1 MIAPYNPAREVSLT
15 TSRRPLSTPVLIGR
29 DDLLAVGR
37 RRAQA
42 ARGGNGHLLFL
53 AGEAGIGKTRLLGAL
68 EREAARQGMR
78 VVRAGVTP
86 SDLDLPGSLF
96 LDLSHVLVAGGGR
109 QERASG
115 EAMRSALLDDH
126 AGGDPQRRRRVL
138 VMALS
143 DEMAKLGATG
153 PLMIAMEDLHWAD
166 DLTLEAVGHFARRL
180 PALPVLV
187 VGTYRSDE
195 LYPRIPMREWR
206 SSLLTHRLAEEAR
219 LARLTLEETSAMASL
234 LLGQELPAPHDLV
247 EALQRRS
254 DGIPLHVEEMMAAV
268 RFDGQGVGAVGLG
281 VPDTLTDAI
290 LRRREALSR
299 RTGRVADAAAVIGR
313 SFDADLLAAAAD
325 VSIDVAADG
334 LVELEER
341 YFVVP
346 AGRAD
351 WFDVRHAVIRDVL
364 AGAVPI
370 GRRRRLHARIAQHLS
385 QRPRLAGDGFLSAHY
400 EAAGLADEA
409 FAHARRAAAA
419 ASSLSAHREALD
431 LYRRATRCAP
441 SGLPPEELAAMLA
454 ARAGEEAATDDNGAA
469 AATLEEA
476 RTLYRSAGRRT
487 EAADLAAPLVA
498 ARHLLGDGLEARV
511 ATLRAAL
518 DEVDD
523 EVDAEPARMVR
534 ARLTAGLAAAYMLDR
549 RLDEAA
555 DLGRRAIDLAEVAED
570 AVTRINAS
578 ITLGSVLVLAGSMEP
593 GWERLV
599 SSIRQARE
607 GRLESEAARGYRM
620 IGSASSVLVEYERSE
635 RWLREGIEYAER
647 TEQWNHRH
655 YMAAHLGHVLWA
667 TGRWDEA
674 ESVTRHAL
682 ADGRGGITTRITALH
697 VLGFLALGRGEWEAA
712 DTALLEAREL
722 GEQMAELQ
730 RFSPAVWGLAEGA
743 LLRGRHD
750 QAAELT
756 ETGRRASVSVRDA
769 AYLFPLLVTGV
780 RARLALGLMAEA
792 EAWVASI
799 GAELRHRSIPGTLP
813 AIDHA
818 AGLVAL
824 ARGLTGQARDHLRAA
839 RSGWGDRRRIW
850 EELWATIDLA
860 RCSVRSN
867 RPAEAASLV
876 AHAGAAAEGLRSIPL
891 QAAIR
896 DVSLSIGR
904 PSRAEDAWAP
914 LTAREFQVARLIAD
928 GRTNREIAAD
938 LAVTPKTA
946 ASHVEHI
953 LAKLGAERRTEI
965 AAWVASLRLD

>member
-1 MIAPYNPAREVSLT
+1 LT
-15 TSRRPLSTPVLIGR
+15 TTRRPISTPVLIGR
-29 DDLLAVGR
+29 DDLLDLGR

-42 ARGGNGHLLFL
+42 AREGKGHLLFL
-53 AGEAGIGKTRLLGAL
+53 AGEAGIGKTRLLGSL
-68 EREAARQGMR
+68 EREAVRQGMR

-96 LDLSHVLVAGGGR
+96 LDLSHVLATSSSRGDR
-109 QERASG
+109 ERG
-115 EAMRSALLDDH
+115 EAMRSALLADR
-126 AGGDPQRRRRVL
+126 AGGDAQRRRRLL

-143 DEMAKLGATG
+143 DEMARLGATG
-153 PLMIAMEDLHWAD
+153 PAMIAMEDLHWAD
-166 DLTLEAVGHFARRL
+166 DLTLEAIGHFARRL
-180 PALPVLV
+180 PTLRILV

-195 LYPRIPMREWR
+195 LYPRVPMREWR
-206 SSLLTHRLAEEAR
+206 SMLLTHRLAEEAR
-219 LARLTLEETSAMASL
+219 LARLSLQETSTMATL
-234 LLGQELPAPHDLV
+234 LLGPGLPAPHDL
-247 EALQRRS
+247 AQAIQRRS
-254 DGIPLHVEEMMAAV
+254 DGIPLHVEEMMAAA
-268 RFDGQGVGAVGLG
+268 RFDGPGADAVDLG

-290 LRRREALSR
+290 LRRRDALRR
-299 RTGRVADAAAVIGR
+299 RTGLLADAAAVIGR

-325 VSIDVAADG
+325 VSIDVVADG
-334 LVELEER
+334 LVELGER
-341 YFVVP
+341 YLVVS
-346 AGRAD
+346 AGRPE

-364 AGAVPI
+364 AAAIPI

-385 QRPRLAGDGFLSAHY
+385 TRPRLADDGFLSRHY

-441 SGLPPEELAAMLA
+441 AGLPPEELAEMLA
-454 ARAGEEAATDDNGAA
+454 ARAEEEAATDDNEAA
-469 AATLEEA
+469 AATLEDA
-476 RTLYRSAGRRT
+476 QALYRSAGRRT
-487 EAADLAAPLVA
+487 EAAALAAPLVA
-498 ARHLLGDGLEARV
+498 ARHLLGDGLDARV
-511 ATLRAAL
+511 ATLRAGL
-518 DEVDD
+518 EEVDD
-523 EVDAEPARMVR
+523 EADAQRATAVR
-534 ARLTAGLAAAYMLDR
+534 ARLLAGLSAAYMLDR
-549 RLDEAA
+549 RLEEAA
-555 DLGRRAIDLAEVAED
+555 DLGGRAVDLAEAAED
-570 AVTRINAS
+570 AATRIHAS
-578 ITLGSVLVLAGSMEP
+578 ITLGSVLVFAGSMET

-599 SSIRQARE
+599 SGIRQARE

-620 IGSASSVLVEYERSE
+620 IGSSASVLVAYDLAE

-712 DTALLEAREL
+712 DAALLEARAL
-722 GEQMAELQ
+722 GERMAELQ

-743 LLRGRHD
+743 LLRGSAGE
-750 QAAELT
+750 AATLT
-756 ETGRRASVSVRDA
+756 EEGRRASVTVRDA

-780 RARLALGLMAEA
+780 RARLQLGLMAEA
-792 EAWVASI
+792 EAWAASI
-799 GAELRHRSIPGTLP
+799 NADLRHRSIPGTLP

-818 AGLVAL
+818 AGLLAL
-824 ARGLTGQARDHLRAA
+824 ARGLTGQAREHLRSA
-839 RSGWGDRRRIW
+839 RSGWADHRRIW

-867 RPAEAASLV
+867 RPAEAASLA
-876 AHAGAAAEGLRSIPL
+876 AHAAARAEALRAVPL
-891 QAAIR
+891 QAAAR
-896 DVSLSIGR
+896 DVASSIRR
-904 PSRAEDAWAP
+904 PSRADDAWAP

-928 GRTNREIAAD
+928 GRTNRDIAAE
-938 LAVTPKTA
+938 LAITPKTA

-953 LAKLGAERRTEI
+953 LAKLGADRRTEI
-965 AAWVASLRLD
+965 AAWVASLRPD